1 MIIRTK
7 IVNKTRKDYECF
19 KCKKTIPTGSSCK
32 VHTVVNGKLET
43 RRECIKCKSGNL
55 QLTFILSG
63 LCLLLYWLVT
73 Q

>member
-19 KCKKTIPTGSSCK
+19 KCKKIIPKGSSCK

-43 RRECIKCKSGNL
+43 RRECIKCKSYLPLVVG
-55 QLTFILSG
+55 G
-63 LCLLLYWLVT
+63 LCIILYWMVT